1 MKKILYLD
9 TETTGTDVRENDV
22 IQFAGIIE
30 IGGKIKETFD
40 FKIRPFNLEKIDDSA
55 LSLHGFTLEG
65 IKVFPEPKDI
75 YSRVLDLFG
84 KYVDKYDPD
93 DKFYPAGYNVG
104 FDLDFL
110 QQFFFKCN
118 DKFGLGTWQNWK
130 KIDPLPILHFMDSQ
144 GLISLAN
151 YKLST
156 VCSHFGI
163 SHKAHNALSDIQAT
177 KEVIGKVKEF
187 FKKGEV

>member
-55 LSLHGFTLEG
+55 LSLNGFTLEG

-75 YSRVLDLFG
+75 YSKILYFHFAVL
-84 KYVDKYDPD
+84 
-93 DKFYPAGYNVG
+93 
-104 FDLDFL
+104 
-110 QQFFFKCN
+110 
-118 DKFGLGTWQNWK
+118 
-130 KIDPLPILHFMDSQ
+130 II
-144 GLISLAN
+144 
-151 YKLST
+151 
-156 VCSHFGI
+156 
-163 SHKAHNALSDIQAT
+163 
-177 KEVIGKVKEF
+177 EF
-187 FKKGEV
+187 FVQII